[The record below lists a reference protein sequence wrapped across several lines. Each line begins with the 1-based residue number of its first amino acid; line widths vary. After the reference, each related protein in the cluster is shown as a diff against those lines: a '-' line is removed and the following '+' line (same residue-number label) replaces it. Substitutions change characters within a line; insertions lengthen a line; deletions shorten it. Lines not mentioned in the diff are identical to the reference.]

1 MTSRARTLAVALA
14 LLAAPI
20 TAAAQTQA
28 PSQPVSL
35 ASLQAA
41 ARAADPRV
49 RQLELE
55 ARQTELRLQTI
66 AADRLP
72 SLRLESRAQHQSDAP
87 STPVLSFP
95 RTTVDTFV
103 GIEQPLFD
111 PTRAPRA
118 SAARAALDE
127 TRARIDT
134 ALYGVRSEVNEAF
147 FAALDA
153 AARITA
159 LDARI
164 PALEALHA
172 VAAARVREG
181 AALPGEARAIEA
193 ALLERRRDRA
203 SIEARRLA
211 ALARLQQAAA
221 LSEAVT
227 ALAAPSLDAAVA
239 DARTRLATV
248 RERPEFRQFDRAR
261 DRLTAEEQ
269 GIDAARK
276 PRVAAFGRAG
286 FGKPGLDFIDDK
298 WSAYWLGG
306 IQLQW
311 APFTWG
317 DAVRERETLA
327 LERDIVSADEAAFA
341 AGLTRAA
348 AAELAD
354 IDRLEAMLAADAQ
367 AVALREA
374 VEREALIRWQE
385 RVIPL
390 QEYLDR
396 SGERLDAELALAARR
411 VELGAARARLLTTLG
426 LEAR

>member
-1 MTSRARTLAVALA
+1 MTTRVLAAA
-14 LLAAPI
+14 IGLLAAPLH
-20 TAAAQTQA
+20 AASQTPPPPQT
-28 PSQPVSL
+28 VSL

-55 ARQTELRLQTI
+55 AQQTELRLQSI

-72 SLRLESRAQHQSDAP
+72 SLRLEGRAQHQSDAP
-87 STPVLSFP
+87 STPVFSFP

-103 GIEQPLFD
+103 GVEQPLYD
-111 PTRAPRA
+111 PSRAPRA
-118 SAARAALDE
+118 GAARAALDE

-134 ALYGVRSEVNEAF
+134 ALYGVRTEVNEAF

-164 PALEALHA
+164 SALEALHA
-172 VAAARVREG
+172 VATARVREG
-181 AALPGEARAIEA
+181 AALAGEARAIEA
-193 ALLERRRDRA
+193 ALVERRRDRA
-203 SIEARRLA
+203 SIDARRLA
-211 ALARLQQAAA
+211 ALARLQQAAG
-221 LSEAVT
+221 LPEPIAV
-227 ALAAPSLDAAVA
+227 LAAPSLDAAIE
-239 DARTRLATV
+239 DARARLDTL

-261 DRLTAEEQ
+261 ARLSAEEE

-276 PRVAAFGRAG
+276 PRVAAFARAG
-286 FGKPGLDFIDDK
+286 FGKPGLDFIADK

-311 APFTWG
+311 APLTWG
-317 DAVRERETLA
+317 NAARERETLA
-327 LERDIVSADEAAFA
+327 LEREIVSADEAAFA
-341 AGLTRAA
+341 ARLARAA

-367 AVALREA
+367 VVALREA
-374 VEREALIRWQE
+374 VEREALIRWKE
-385 RVIPL
+385 RVITL

-396 SGERLDAELALAARR
+396 SGERLDAELTLAARR
-411 VELGAARARLLTTLG
+411 VELDAARARFLTTLG